1 MLCPTRTYNNRS
13 FCTNKSLCSDQLILA
28 TTGIILDTLLSWTFS
43 HKKYH
48 DALEAI
54 EMLCTKNE
62 SKQILKYTIDIAEVL
77 YDCESGD
84 SDRRLQ
90 YWINIREMFL
100 RRWERLDIRML
111 LLARMMEQL
120 YACKDI
126 GSTLP
131 TETIPASVTSPLY
144 RNLRGK
150 KRVFYSI
157 TKMPRNVVK
166 TPY

>member
-1 MLCPTRTYNNRS
+1 MMPLKLLKCCARKMNRNKFSSML
-13 FCTNKSLCSDQLILA
+13 LILQR
-28 TTGIILDTLLSWTFS
+28 FF
-43 HKKYH
+43 
-48 DALEAI
+48 
-54 EMLCTKNE
+54 
-62 SKQILKYTIDIAEVL
+62 
-77 YDCESGD
+77 YDYESGD

>member
-1 MLCPTRTYNNRS
+1 MLCPTRPYNNRS
-13 FCTNKSLCSDQLILA
+13 FCTNKSLCSYQLILA

-43 HKKYH
+43 HKEYH

-157 TKMPRNVVK
+157 TKCHA
-166 TPY
+166 TW

>member
-1 MLCPTRTYNNRS
+1 M
-13 FCTNKSLCSDQLILA
+13 A

-43 HKKYH
+43 HKEYH

-131 TETIPASVTSPLY
+131 TE
-144 RNLRGK
+144 
-150 KRVFYSI
+150 
-157 TKMPRNVVK
+157 
-166 TPY
+166 

>member
-1 MLCPTRTYNNRS
+1 MIVNLVIAIADYSTGLTFAR
-13 FCTNKSLCSDQLILA
+13 CSYVA
-28 TTGIILDTLLSWTFS
+28 G
-43 HKKYH
+43 K
-48 DALEAI
+48 
-54 EMLCTKNE
+54 
-62 SKQILKYTIDIAEVL
+62 
-77 YDCESGD
+77 
-84 SDRRLQ
+84 
-90 YWINIREMFL
+90 
-100 RRWERLDIRML
+100 RLDIRML